1 MQKTLHRH
9 TISVR
14 HALDG
19 VKWVLNT
26 QPNYRIHTLISL
38 LVIAAV
44 IFFRIS
50 ELEWIII
57 TILISFGLVVE
68 TLNTALE
75 ATTDAITREWRLEI
89 KVAKDAS
96 AAAMLTFA
104 IGATLIALIIF
115 IPKLLAL
122 FQ

>member
-38 LVIAAV
+38 LVIAAG

>member
-14 HALDG
+14 HALDC

-38 LVIAAV
+38 LVIAAG